1 MSLTKAEQLAAIQG
15 DPAAALSF
23 VIDNNPAAI
32 QSNLDSVGLLPPTMP
47 NPTKRDLKNVIES
60 ITEEDTPQNR
70 DLFQYVTSVDYVDE
84 NTNYTGGFRKELE
97 NAAEEKAGGVGVL
110 IFEGVLQLGT
120 QVFGYLSLQEQA
132 DIAAAQA
139 AAAEAYK
146 DANTTL
152 GIPNNVF
159 IAIVAV
165 LGLIIIVTLLRAT
178 R

>member
-1 MSLTKAEQLAAIQG
+1 MPTKADTLNALQS
-15 DPAAALSF
+15 DPDAVVRF

-32 QSNLDSVGLLPPTMP
+32 QSQLDSVGLLPSSNP
-47 NPTKRDLKNVIES
+47 NPTKTDLYNILMD
-60 ITEEDTPQNR
+60 IAEEDTPQNR
-70 DLFQYVTSVDYVDE
+70 AMLDYVTGVAYIDE
-84 NTNYTGGFRKELE
+84 ATNYTGGLAKELTTE
-97 NAAEEKAGGVGVL
+97 SAEKAGGVGL
-110 IFEGVLQLGT
+110 AIFQGIMQLGT
-120 QVFGYLSLQEQA
+120 QVFSYLNAQEQA

-165 LGLIIIVTLLRAT
+165 LGIVIIVTLRRAT

>member
-1 MSLTKAEQLAAIQG
+1 MNPTKAEQLAAIQG
-15 DPAAALSF
+15 NPDAALLF

-32 QSNLDSVGLLPPTMP
+32 QSNLDSVGLLPPSMP
-47 NPTKRDLKNVIES
+47 NPTKKDLRKVIES

-70 DLFQYVTSVDYVDE
+70 DLFQYVTAVDYVDD

-97 NAAEEKAGGVGVL
+97 AAQEKAGGVGL
-110 IFEGVLQLGT
+110 MIFEGILQLGT

-165 LGLIIIVTLLRAT
+165 LGLVIIVTLLRAT